1 MDTSRYLDNSEEHQY
16 DIARGQAAADS
27 EQTIGIGVIDPP
39 PPGPIIAQE
48 SARSQNWRAWYAA
61 LKAILPI
68 YIATRLAFLTISCLA
83 PLFTVKDFSPRA
95 FHLNTLWHSW
105 NHWDAEIFTTIARFG
120 YTHYERAVFFPLY
133 PLLERAATFVTG
145 GDVILAGLLVSNLA
159 SLGLC
164 IVLYRLVSE
173 DFSAE
178 QAERSVLYLALFPTA
193 FFFASGYNEALFLFL
208 ALLCF
213 YHTRHSHWWLA
224 GLCGFLAS
232 LTRSA
237 GILLAL
243 PFAYEY
249 LRQRQFQ
256 LKAIRWNA
264 LAGVLIPGGV
274 ALYALWCYI
283 QFHDPLAFSHGEV
296 YWQRSLAFPG
306 YGILHS
312 MLNIHRSSGLLSFQ
326 ALRNAT
332 DLIPDLLILLF
343 VVLSFVGPW
352 KLPRQLW
359 VYGVYAAALY
369 IFLQL
374 FPKGG
379 TGLYPLESVSRYIL
393 EVFPAF
399 IIMAAAGKN
408 KLFHLCYLMV
418 SGAALFFLLTQ
429 FLTGHWVL

>member
-1 MDTSRYLDNSEEHQY
+1 VDTNQLDSSEEYLHA
-16 DIARGQAAADS
+16 ISGTQATVNN
-27 EQTIGIGVIDPP
+27 EQSVGVGIIEPSQP
-39 PPGPIIAQE
+39 AQIVAQQP
-48 SARSQNWRAWYAA
+48 ARSQNWRSWYAA

-83 PLFTVKDFSPRA
+83 PLFTVKDFSPQA
-95 FHLNTLWHSW
+95 FQISTLWHSW

-120 YTHYERAVFFPLY
+120 YTHYQRAVFFPLY
-133 PLLERAATFVTG
+133 PLIERATMLVTG

-159 SLGLC
+159 SLGIC
-164 IVLYRLVSE
+164 IVFYRLVSE
-173 DFSAE
+173 DFNTV
-178 QAERSVLYLALFPTA
+178 QAERSVLYLLLFPTA
-193 FFFASGYNEALFLFL
+193 FFLASGYNEALFLFL
-208 ALLCF
+208 ALLTF
-213 YHTRHSHWWLA
+213 YHVRRGHWWLA
-224 GLCGFLAS
+224 GLCGLLAS

-237 GILLAL
+237 GILLVI

-256 LKAIRWNA
+256 LKAIRWNV
-264 LAGVLIPGGV
+264 LAGGLIPCGV

-283 QFHDPLAFSHGEV
+283 QFNDPLAFTHGEV
-296 YWQRSLAFPG
+296 YWQRFLAFPG
-306 YGILHS
+306 YGIFYS
-312 MLNIHRSSGLLSFQ
+312 MLNIHRSMGLLSFQ

-343 VVLSFVGPW
+343 VVLCFVGPW
-352 KLPRQLW
+352 RLPRHLW
-359 VYGVYAAALY
+359 VYGIYAAVVY
-369 IFLQL
+369 VFMQL

-379 TGLYPLESVSRYIL
+379 TGLYPLESVGRYIL

-399 IIMAAAGKN
+399 IIMAAVGKY

-418 SGAALFFLLTQ
+418 SGAALFFLLAQ